1 MDRQVSGIRPAM
13 LGDPLT
19 LPCGAVLP
27 NRLAKAALT
36 EGLAD
41 ALNRATPQHQALYQ
55 RWSRGGAGLV
65 ITGNVQVDR
74 RFLERPGNVVID
86 RDGGLDG
93 AQHAAALDALRA
105 YARAGTVGGNH
116 LWMQINHPGRQT
128 PIDVHPSPLA
138 PSAVPLPMPGFG
150 EPRALTDEQIVDII
164 DRFAYVASV
173 AQQTGFTG
181 VQIHAA
187 HGYLLSQFL
196 SPLANR
202 RDDRWGGPL
211 ENRARLL
218 LSIVREVR
226 ERVGP
231 AFPISVKLNSA
242 DFQKGGFDDDESRR
256 VVGWLEQ
263 AGVDLLEVSGGN
275 YEQPQFIVAGRGR
288 GGGADPM
295 LETVRESTR
304 LREAY
309 FLDYAVAMRAA
320 TRMPLMVTGGFR
332 SADAMRRALADG
344 ALDVVGLGRPLITA
358 PAGCA
363 GLLDGSLDALP
374 AFERSLRPEVPADVL
389 AARPSV
395 LAGVKGWG
403 VQGWFC
409 VQLLRMG
416 EGQDPDPAI
425 SVYDAYQ
432 RYRANEDATLRGLS
446 ARPPAAVD

>member
-1 MDRQVSGIRPAM
+1 VTTIR
-13 LGDPLT
+13 DPLV

-41 ALNRATPQHQALYQ
+41 ALNRATPRHQALYE

-86 RDGGLDG
+86 RDGGLDAG
-93 AQHAAALDALRA
+93 QQAAALDALRA
-105 YARAGTVGGNH
+105 YARDGTVGGNH

-128 PIDVHPSPLA
+128 PVDVHPSPLA
-138 PSAVPLPMPGFG
+138 PSAVPLPMPGYG
-150 EPRALTDEQIVDII
+150 TPRALTDAQILDIV
-164 DRFAYVASV
+164 DRFAYVASI
-173 AQQTGFTG
+173 ARQTGFTG

-202 RDDRWGGPL
+202 RDDRWGGSL

-218 LSIVREVR
+218 LMIVRRVR
-226 ERVGP
+226 EEVGP
-231 AFPISVKLNSA
+231 GYPISVKLNSA

-263 AGVDLLEVSGGN
+263 AGVDLLEISGGN
-275 YEQPQFIVAGRGR
+275 YEQPQFIIAGRGR
-288 GGGADPM
+288 GGADAM

-309 FLDYAVAMRAA
+309 FLDYAVAMRDA

-332 SADAMRRALADG
+332 SVEAMRRALDSG
-344 ALDVVGLGRPLITA
+344 ALDVIGLGRPLITA
-358 PAGCA
+358 PDGCA
-363 GLLDGSLDALP
+363 GLLDGSLPELP
-374 AFERSLRPEVPADVL
+374 AFERSLRVEVPADELAVQPSLL
-389 AARPSV
+389 AA
-395 LAGVKGWG
+395 VKGWG
-403 VQGWFC
+403 IQGWFC

-416 EGQDPDPAI
+416 DGQDPDPALP
-425 SVYDAYQ
+425 VYDAYR
-432 RYRANEDATLRGLS
+432 RYSANEDATLRGLL
-446 ARPPAAVD
+446 RKPA